1 MKLKKELRAVKE
13 INEQARRDR
22 EMEEAKQEKNKMANQ
37 QSAAQQ
43 HHHHQQQ
50 IHDQHKMI
58 GLEKTNGADLLKAS
72 VGKVQS

>member
-1 MKLKKELRAVKE
+1 MKKELRAVKE

-37 QSAAQQ
+37 QSAQ
-43 HHHHQQQ
+43 HLHHQQQ

>member
-22 EMEEAKQEKNKMANQ
+22 EMEQAKQEKNKMVDQ
-37 QSAAQQ
+37 QASQQ
-43 HHHHQQQ
+43 HHHHQQPSL
-50 IHDQHKMI
+50 HDQHKMI

>member
-22 EMEEAKQEKNKMANQ
+22 ELEQAKQDKNKMVDQ
-37 QSAAQQ
+37 QSSQP
-43 HHHHQQQ
+43 HHHHQQS

>member
-1 MKLKKELRAVKE
+1 MKE
-13 INEQARRDR
+13 INAQARRDR

-37 QSAAQQ
+37 QSAQ